1 MPLETSSCRGGS
13 RLRWVGGQPH
23 APAGF
28 SSGLGLPGCRIANA
42 EWAEKQR
49 FGSYLTVHIGHS
61 CRLGER
67 GLGRELGDGADH
79 EVVE

>member
-1 MPLETSSCRGGS
+1 MLCGPKSNGS
-13 RLRWVGGQPH
+13 VRTV
-23 APAGF
+23 
-28 SSGLGLPGCRIANA
+28 
-42 EWAEKQR
+42 
-49 FGSYLTVHIGHS
+49 TVHIGHS